1 MELRGYWAILR
12 RRWAAPV
19 LVPVLVAL
27 FSAVQL
33 QPWQEPAPS
42 YSVTMRML
50 IGVLPLED
58 PDAAR
63 YYDPRYY
70 AWMTSEYLVDDFT
83 EVLGTEM
90 FANAISARLTEQG
103 LSIPA
108 GLIRAQANTGK
119 QHRIIRLTF
128 MWHDEAALQA
138 IADATVAELEQNA
151 DAYFTQLGT
160 QDAGVRVLDSPVVV
174 PQGQSARARVEW
186 PLRILLAVVAG
197 IGVAFLREYM
207 DDTVRRREELEEM
220 GLTVL
225 VAVPRP
231 GGFGNILN
239 ASTRT
244 SRRSASE

>member
-1 MELRGYWAILR
+1 MELRAYWAILR

-19 LVPVLVAL
+19 LLPVLVAL

-33 QPWQEPAPS
+33 RPWQAPAPS
-42 YSVTMRML
+42 YNVSMRML

-58 PDAAR
+58 SDSAR

-103 LSIPA
+103 LRIPP

-119 QHRIIRLTF
+119 QHRIIRLSFSWDDAT
-128 MWHDEAALQA
+128 ALQA

-151 DAYFTQLGT
+151 DAYFAQLGT

-174 PQGQSARARVEW
+174 PQGQSARARVEL
-186 PLRILLAVVAG
+186 PLRILLALVVG
-197 IGVAFLREYM
+197 IGAAFLREYV

-220 GLTVL
+220 GLPVL
-225 VAVPRP
+225 ITVPRR
-231 GGFGNILN
+231 GGLGNILRGI
-239 ASTRT
+239 AGKLRK
-244 SRRSASE
+244 SA